1 MKNLE
6 KLTKIEAEKLALL
19 NMIYD
24 DVEVV
29 CDGYFCYTDND
40 KIAIVNI
47 DGIEVLS
54 GKKDTLHILGE
65 FAYEYDY
72 KCRKRQNY
80 ASISIYNILT
90 NRKAKINLNRLYM
103 SHYLSATS
111 VVEME
116 GFLFIKD
123 TEDYIVYNNELDN
136 IGRITGAMRISRYCS
151 DDCRLFISYT
161 IEYGRRH
168 LKASLNKRSKKIEY
182 YSITELDD
190 NTSLVAVDKN
200 EKGYSVNYDTLDYYK
215 YKLMKYG
222 VIVGS
227 KSYEDIKK
235 SGNGNTYFIYDF
247 DRYGNRAVGLMDGNG
262 NELIPTINIGIQYA
276 GSNNYVLRKFV
287 GSGKTA
293 SCIYNILSQQ
303 ISADYA
309 DHSITIHKTLP
320 LVLIRKPDKTIIL
333 DTNGNLFEAKDFYKY
348 FKCSYCSAKPNII
361 KVELEYGSKYIDN
374 QLTPITNFNT
384 IAALNTCR
392 WIRIV

>member
-72 KCRKRQNY
+72 KCRNRKNY
-80 ASISIYNILT
+80 ANVNIYNILT
-90 NRKAKINLNRLYM
+90 NRKAEINLNRLYM
-103 SHYLSATS
+103 SHFLSATS

-200 EKGYSVNYDTLDYYK
+200 EKGYSVNYDTLDFYK

-222 VIVGS
+222 VIVGD

-262 NELIPTINIGIQYA
+262 NELIPTINIGIQYV

-303 ISADYA
+303 MSADYA

-320 LVLIRKPDKTIIL
+320 LVLIRKLNQTIIL
-333 DTNGNLFEAKDFYKY
+333 DTNDNLFEAKDFYKY

>member
-103 SHYLSATS
+103 SHFLSATS

-151 DDCRLFISYT
+151 DNCRLFISYT

-222 VIVGS
+222 VIVGN

-235 SGNGNTYFIYDF
+235 SGNSNTYFIYDF

-262 NELIPTINIGIQYA
+262 NELIPTINMQIQYI

-303 ISADYA
+303 MSADYA
-309 DHSITIHKTLP
+309 DNSITIHKTLP
-320 LVLIRKPDKTIIL
+320 LVLIRKLNQTIIL
-333 DTNGNLFEAKDFYKY
+333 DTNGNLFDAKDFYKY

-374 QLTPITNFNT
+374 QLTPITNFQT
-384 IAALNTCR
+384 IAAFNQCR